1 MHVRSLRRPRAP
13 GNPTH
18 RPSHTQ
24 PIPGKGCSSLPI
36 IGRRLPASSSFVLA
50 PRLPA
55 RALRALQLDPGPR
68 DGTNRQRR
76 GKATNQSRPAPA
88 ASDKGHRAKPARPLD
103 TGGPHGCGYLFPV
116 MGQVRNVAGH
126 SHGGASPSRTCP
138 YVHAERR
145 HSGRQASDRSP
156 YRFAGTQN
164 SRGRHGVLRRLEGQP
179 WLRTGPGS
187 AALHLVHH
195 DQYRA
200 ALHRCLPVAE
210 DGEKHPQHQDAS
222 GDEQDVAGQL
232 EKADG
237 GSDLRAPGRADQQD
251 GADAGRRAEKRQE
264 E

>member
-1 MHVRSLRRPRAP
+1 MDTPSARRVGAKHGRVFPGRPTRRAYWP
-13 GNPTH
+13 DFAY
-18 RPSHTQ
+18 
-24 PIPGKGCSSLPI
+24 
-36 IGRRLPASSSFVLA
+36 PASGADEGSIMQSCFREPVPL
-50 PRLPA
+50 
-55 RALRALQLDPGPR
+55 GP
-68 DGTNRQRR
+68 
-76 GKATNQSRPAPA
+76 
-88 ASDKGHRAKPARPLD
+88 
-103 TGGPHGCGYLFPV
+103 
-116 MGQVRNVAGH
+116 
-126 SHGGASPSRTCP
+126 PSR
-138 YVHAERR
+138 VRR

-164 SRGRHGVLRRLEGQP
+164 SRGRHGVLRPLEGQP